1 MRYLYRVESY
11 ECSLQMLV
19 SSQPAR
25 DALQDALK
33 RVGDDGGE
41 LVEMKEVNDKLL
53 LVFKTA
59 RD

>member
-1 MRYLYRVESY
+1 
-11 ECSLQMLV
+11 MLV